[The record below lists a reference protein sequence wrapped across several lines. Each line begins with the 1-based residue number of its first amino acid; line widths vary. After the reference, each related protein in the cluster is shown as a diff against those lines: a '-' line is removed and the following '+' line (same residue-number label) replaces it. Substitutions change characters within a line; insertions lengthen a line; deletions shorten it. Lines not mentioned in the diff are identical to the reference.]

1 MKIDIRSEHCLY
13 IELNDYAYYI
23 DDSTNEQIMEKWH
36 TYHKPAKTNK
46 TTIEIEKETLKELAY
61 NVNEL
66 IYWISQV
73 NTCDESPINDYVK
86 KADEI
91 IESII

>member
-1 MKIDIRSEHCLY
+1 M
-13 IELNDYAYYI
+13 
-23 DDSTNEQIMEKWH
+23 
-36 TYHKPAKTNK
+36 KTNK

-66 IYWISQV
+66 IYWISEV